1 MAPQACLPNRQAH
14 HDKARSSI
22 RGDFSVALR
31 NEVVVVFPAIS
42 MERNIEEWWR
52 NLIKKK
58 TLSPSPSSGWQRVL
72 QNMKIKL
79 RRTGA

>member
-42 MERNIEEWWR
+42 MERNIEE
-52 NLIKKK
+52 
-58 TLSPSPSSGWQRVL
+58 
-72 QNMKIKL
+72 
-79 RRTGA
+79 